1 MNKPHSYSHHVDSRH
16 RPLDTARELCYNRAD
31 GRVERR
37 HGRHEMVIQIQR
49 TRFGYTYAAVAHV
62 GELGM
67 LDRAM
72 LFLGFQDAYYTHFA
86 HEM

>member
-1 MNKPHSYSHHVDSRH
+1 
-16 RPLDTARELCYNRAD
+16 
-31 GRVERR
+31 
-37 HGRHEMVIQIQR
+37 MVIQIQR